1 MKDRHQEAATLLC
14 GSARNAYET
23 SRQARHERHERLRS
37 ASEEGR
43 RSPSSLA
50 IRASAP
56 SISRH
61 SSARTSN
68 GSFSKVDNITHAN
81 LSTPQHWIYLC
92 RALQHSSLTNATCRR
107 THRPRSWLVGSNSV
121 STRQQEGRGH
131 PVTGHGVGDGVRS
144 YCTAPRP
151 TGASST
157 EVFSDPQIKPS
168 QPQISSTWGDS
179 PPFLTTAI
187 KLAGVSLFGWTARE
201 NGVGKDQS
209 NRTAATGLS

>member
-1 MKDRHQEAATLLC
+1 MR

-56 SISRH
+56 SISRLLFSSDQQWKLQQSRHH
-61 SSARTSN
+61 SCKSIHASAP
-68 GSFSKVDNITHAN
+68 D
-81 LSTPQHWIYLC
+81 YLC
-92 RALQHSSLTNATCRR
+92 RALQHSSLTNVTCRR
-107 THRPRSWLVGSNSV
+107 THRPRSQRVSWLVGSNSV

-131 PVTGHGVGDGVRS
+131 PETGHGVGDGVRS

-168 QPQISSTWGDS
+168 KPQISFTWGDS

-187 KLAGVSLFGWTARE
+187 TLAGVSLFGWTARE